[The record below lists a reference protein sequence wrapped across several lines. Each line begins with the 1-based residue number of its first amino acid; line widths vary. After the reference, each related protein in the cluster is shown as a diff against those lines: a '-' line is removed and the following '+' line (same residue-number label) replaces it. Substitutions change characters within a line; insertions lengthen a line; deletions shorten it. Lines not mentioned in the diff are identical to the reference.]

1 MTKVKVLSVVTLLF
15 CMNNIMASDYP
26 EPKIEREIKEMGSL
40 ISLAKYTKFGPDEQK
55 NQKKIDTSL
64 NQYLYRSALDVL
76 KFAPIISADNV
87 TGVIITDW
95 YDVHNN
101 SNMQFKVMVYVP
113 NEDLSSNVF
122 EVVAFERKKIDNA
135 WSVAAKSAAIAKV
148 LEDKIAKKARDLYLK
163 TSKSI

>member
-1 MTKVKVLSVVTLLF
+1 MTKLKAFSVITLLL
-15 CMNNIMASDYP
+15 CANNIMASDYP
-26 EPKIEREIKEMGSL
+26 EPKIEREIKGMGSL
-40 ISLAKYTKFGPDEQK
+40 IPVTKYTVFSQDEQK
-55 NQKKIDTSL
+55 KQKKIDASL

-163 TSKSI
+163 TSK

>member
-1 MTKVKVLSVVTLLF
+1 MIKAKVLSVITLLF
-15 CMNNIMASDYP
+15 CTSNIMASDYP

-40 ISLAKYTKFGPDEQK
+40 ISLAKYTKLRANEPK
-55 NQKKIDTSL
+55 SQKKIDISL
-64 NQYLYRSALDVL
+64 NQYLYRSTLDVL

-122 EVVAFERKKIDNA
+122 EVVAFERKKVDNA
-135 WSVAAKSAAIAKV
+135 WSVAAKSSAIAKV

-163 TSKSI
+163 TSK